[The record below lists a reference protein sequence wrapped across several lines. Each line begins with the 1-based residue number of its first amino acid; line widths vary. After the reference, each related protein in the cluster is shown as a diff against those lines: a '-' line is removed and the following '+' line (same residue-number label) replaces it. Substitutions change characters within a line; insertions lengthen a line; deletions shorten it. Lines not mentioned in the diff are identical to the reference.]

1 MRRLTLCFA
10 LMLLCY
16 AAPSQAS
23 SSSPTSSSPTSENF
37 KFKVVDEINALLRQF
52 TEAQKNYDAAKLDEI
67 LAPDYVEISPAGEVD
82 PRAKVL
88 GFYSPEKKS
97 ARQGELVSYELD
109 EITTRIYDD
118 TAIVV
123 ARLPFT
129 MKTPDGQTMSRALRC
144 TFVCRKTRGKWRI
157 ASAQYTGIRPPAPAK
172 P

>member
-1 MRRLTLCFA
+1 MMRRLVLCFT
-10 LMLLCY
+10 LLLLLFV
-16 AAPSQAS
+16 PTQAT
-23 SSSPTSSSPTSENF
+23 PPADF
-37 KFKVVDEINALLRQF
+37 KFKVEDEILGLVRQMA
-52 TEAQKNYDAAKLDEI
+52 EAQKNYDAAKLDEI

-88 GFYSPEKKS
+88 GFYAPERKS

-109 EITTRIYDD
+109 EITSRIYGD

-129 MKTPDGQTMSRALRC
+129 MKTPDGQSMTRALRC

-157 ASAQYTGIRPPAPAK
+157 ASAHYTGIRPPTPAK
-172 P
+172 S

>member
-1 MRRLTLCFA
+1 MRRLVVCFA
-10 LMLLCY
+10 LLLLCVV
-16 AAPSQAS
+16 PSQAWFAPPS
-23 SSSPTSSSPTSENF
+23 QGF
-37 KFKVVDEINALLRQF
+37 KFKVEEEINTLLRQF

-88 GFYSPEKKS
+88 SFYAPEKKS
-97 ARQGELVSYELD
+97 ERAGELVSYGLD
-109 EITTRIYDD
+109 EINTRIYGD

-129 MKTPDGQTMSRALRC
+129 MKTPDGQSMSRALRC

-157 ASAQYTGIRPPAPAK
+157 ASAQYTGIRPSQAPAK
-172 P
+172 S

>member
-1 MRRLTLCFA
+1 MRRLLVCCT
-10 LMLLCY
+10 LMLLCF
-16 AAPSQAS
+16 APSRAS
-23 SSSPTSSSPTSENF
+23 SPPTAEGF
-37 KFKVVDEINALLRQF
+37 KFKVEEEINTLLRQF
-52 TEAQKNYDAAKLDEI
+52 TEAQKNYDAARLDEI

-88 GFYSPEKKS
+88 SFYAPEKKS
-97 ARQGELVSYELD
+97 ERAGELVSYALD
-109 EITTRIYDD
+109 EITTRIYGD

-172 P
+172 S

>member
-1 MRRLTLCFA
+1 MRRLTACFT
-10 LMLLCY
+10 LLLLL
-16 AAPSQAS
+16 AFVQTATAS
-23 SSSPTSSSPTSENF
+23 PPDF
-37 KFKVVDEINALLRQF
+37 KFKVEAEILALVRQLA
-52 TEAQKNYDAAKLDEI
+52 EAQKNYDAAKLDEI

-88 GFYSPEKKS
+88 GFYAPEKKN

-109 EITTRIYDD
+109 EITSRIYGD

-129 MKTPDGQTMSRALRC
+129 VKTPDGQTVSRAFRC

-157 ASAQYTGIRPPAPAK
+157 ASAQYTSVRPPQTPGAK
-172 P
+172 S

>member
-1 MRRLTLCFA
+1 MRRLMVCCFA
-10 LMLLCY
+10 LLLLCVV
-16 AAPSQAS
+16 PSQA
-23 SSSPTSSSPTSENF
+23 TAQGF
-37 KFKVVDEINALLRQF
+37 KFKVEEEINTLLRQF

-67 LAPDYVEISPAGEVD
+67 LAADYVEISPAGEVD

-88 GFYSPEKKS
+88 GFYAPEKKKE
-97 ARQGELVSYELD
+97 RGGELVSYGLD
-109 EITTRIYDD
+109 EINTRIYGD

-129 MKTPDGQTMSRALRC
+129 MKTPDGQSMSRALRC
-144 TFVCRKTRGKWRI
+144 TIVCRKSRGKWRI

>member
-1 MRRLTLCFA
+1 MRH
-10 LMLLCY
+10 LMVCCAFLLLHCV
-16 AAPSQAS
+16 PSQAS
-23 SSSPTSSSPTSENF
+23 FPPTSREF
-37 KFKVVDEINALLRQF
+37 KFKVEEEINTLLRGF

-88 GFYSPEKKS
+88 GFYAPDKKS
-97 ARQGELVSYELD
+97 ARAGELVSYGLD
-109 EITTRIYDD
+109 EINTRIYGD
-118 TAIVV
+118 TAIVI

-129 MKTPDGQTMSRALRC
+129 IKTPDGQTATRSLRC

-157 ASAQYTGIRPPAPAK
+157 ASAQYTGIRTPPAPAK